1 MRIGVFFDGTGN
13 NASNTATGLLCGAQ
27 HPIALTDLDASCQPY
42 MADPNSSYGN
52 DVTNVHKLWSLY
64 HESRVPE
71 GDDEQK
77 QAFLKVYI
85 DGIGTTAG
93 ERDSL
98 IGLGFGRGETGVVE
112 RVWGA
117 FGRVRARINDMIGA
131 NPDIE
136 ITHLT
141 FDTFGFSRGAAV
153 ARHFANE
160 VAQGRQGPLG
170 DTLTSHGKAFSRCF
184 SDRDIRMGFIG
195 LFDTVESVAGLDN
208 LGNVRSRVVPGLR
221 IYLPREGFPSV
232 VHLVAR
238 DEYRL
243 LSRRGRPLLA
253 ELAELCWPT
262 RQLFAQE
269 LSPLT
274 LPSAQPFP
282 LHTPPRFI
290 GSSPPKRPAVA
301 PWPG

>member
-1 MRIGVFFDGTGN
+1 MSGKSDWEKACDHVMPQVCRPALSNPPLERPAAKRSGGQQALVNIPRERWAEYEKYGKEPAPASSRIQVALRIGVFFDGTGN

-98 IGLGFGRGETGVVE
+98 IGLGLGRGETGVVE

-117 FGRVRARINDMIGA
+117 FGRIRARINDMIGA

-136 ITHLT
+136 IIHLT
-141 FDTFGFSRGAAV
+141 FDTFGFSRGAAA

-160 VAQGRQGPLG
+160 VAQA
-170 DTLTSHGKAFSRCF
+170 GKARWG
-184 SDRDIRMGFIG
+184 IR
-195 LFDTVESVAGLDN
+195 
-208 LGNVRSRVVPGLR
+208 
-221 IYLPREGFPSV
+221 
-232 VHLVAR
+232 
-238 DEYRL
+238 
-243 LSRRGRPLLA
+243 
-253 ELAELCWPT
+253 
-262 RQLFAQE
+262 
-269 LSPLT
+269 
-274 LPSAQPFP
+274 
-282 LHTPPRFI
+282 
-290 GSSPPKRPAVA
+290 
-301 PWPG
+301 